1 MTSPRSLA
9 DVVQYGLCLGCGL
22 CESIGGR
29 DLPMALNEQGFLRPS
44 IPDDLDPAIE
54 AAVLKAC
61 PGLIQRGPGA
71 RHGDVLWGPH
81 EGTFLGHARDES
93 LRHVAS
99 SGGVATAAASFLLE
113 EGLADVVL
121 HVSADEEK
129 PVRSRARI
137 SRTREE
143 VVGGVG
149 ARYGPAAPL
158 QLLHSI
164 LNRGERIVVVAKPC
178 DIAAV
183 RNLARTDDRVD
194 RLLIAT
200 ITFLCAGLPSHGV
213 SRNII
218 GKYSLAESDVQLL
231 RYRGHGCPGP
241 TRIET
246 RHGTV
251 FEQTYQETWSNELN
265 QGIQFRCKIC
275 PDSTGEQ
282 ADLVCSDAWD
292 GAEGYPI
299 GDGSGMNAIIVRT
312 PKGRMLLDGM
322 IAAGVVAAE
331 PMPASKLMTM
341 QPHHARRKT
350 QIIPR
355 LVGLA
360 LAGQP
365 VPSYRNLR
373 LFRAAVL
380 GAAYALS
387 NVRGM
392 MKRVR
397 RGNNRE
403 HIPAA
408 RIVQPASGNRR
419 GRHQA
424 REPV

>member
-1 MTSPRSLA
+1 MTSPRRLS

-29 DLPMALNEQGFLRPS
+29 DLPMALNEEGFLRPS
-44 IPDDLDPAIE
+44 IPGDLDPAIE

-61 PGLIQRGPGA
+61 PGLIQRGPA
-71 RHGDVLWGPH
+71 ALHGDVLWGPH
-81 EGTFLGHARDES
+81 EGTFLGHACDER

-99 SGGVATAAASFLLE
+99 SGGVATAAAAFLLE
-113 EGLADVVL
+113 RGDADVVL
-121 HVSADEEK
+121 HVSADEDR

-143 VVGGVG
+143 VIEGVG

-164 LNRGERIVVVAKPC
+164 LNGGERFVVVAKPC

-183 RNLARTDDRVD
+183 RNLARNDERVD
-194 RLLIAT
+194 RLLVAT

-246 RHGTV
+246 RHGEV
-251 FEQTYQETWSNELN
+251 FEQTYEETWSNELN

-299 GDGSGMNAIIVRT
+299 GDGSGMNAIVVRT
-312 PKGRMLLDGM
+312 PKGRKLLNDLVS
-322 IAAGVVAAE
+322 AGVVAAE
-331 PMPASKLMTM
+331 PMPASKLITM
-341 QPHHARRKT
+341 QPHHARRKS

-355 LVGLA
+355 LLGLA

-365 VPSYRNLR
+365 VPSYRKLR
-373 LFRAAVL
+373 LFRAALL
-380 GAAYALS
+380 GAAYAFA

-408 RIVQPASGNRR
+408 AAVSPVARSRQRR
-419 GRHQA
+419 NQA
-424 REPV
+424 REPA